1 MIISGLKVGALLEDS
16 FMQTTVVGCPA
27 SASIPHFLNYL
38 FRVSKNNDLA
48 DVLFFNHFDP

>member
-27 SASIPHFLNYL
+27 SASIPHFLNY
-38 FRVSKNNDLA
+38 FFGVFKKNNID